1 MRVQGGGHH
10 VQGRAA
16 GNWYRMTG
24 KRLLDFCLAAAC
36 LVLFAPVLV
45 LLAAL
50 IRLRLGSPI
59 FFRQERPGL
68 GGRPF
73 LLCKF
78 RTMTDSRDATGALR
92 SDAERLTP
100 FGRWLRSTSLDEL
113 PELWN
118 IVRGDMSFVGP
129 RPLLTRYLL
138 LYSHRQARRHDVRPG
153 LTGWAQVNGRNAA
166 TWDDRLERDVWY
178 VDHVTFL
185 LDLRIVFATLGKVLR
200 RDGISAAGEATMP
213 EFTGSTQSNNGPP
226 TTGVAA

>member
-1 MRVQGGGHH
+1 
-10 VQGRAA
+10 
-16 GNWYRMTG
+16 MTG
-24 KRLLDFCLAAAC
+24 KRLLDFCLAATC

-68 GGRPF
+68 GGHPF

-129 RPLLTRYLL
+129 RPLLTRYLP

-153 LTGWAQVNGRNAA
+153 LTGWAQIHGRNAA
-166 TWDDRLERDVWY
+166 TWDDRLKRDVWY

-185 LDLRIVFATLGKVLR
+185 LDLKILFATLGKVLR

-213 EFTGSTQSNNGPP
+213 EFTGSTRSNNGPP

>member
-1 MRVQGGGHH
+1 M
-10 VQGRAA
+10 QGRAA
-16 GNWYRMTG
+16 DGWYRSRG
-24 KRLLDFCLAAAC
+24 KRLLDFCLAATC
-36 LVLFAPVLV
+36 LFLLAPVLV

-129 RPLLTRYLL
+129 RPLLTRYLP

-178 VDHVTFL
+178 VDHLTFL
-185 LDLRIVFATLGKVLR
+185 LDLKILFATLGKVLR

-213 EFTGSTQSNNGPP
+213 EFTGSTRSNSGPP